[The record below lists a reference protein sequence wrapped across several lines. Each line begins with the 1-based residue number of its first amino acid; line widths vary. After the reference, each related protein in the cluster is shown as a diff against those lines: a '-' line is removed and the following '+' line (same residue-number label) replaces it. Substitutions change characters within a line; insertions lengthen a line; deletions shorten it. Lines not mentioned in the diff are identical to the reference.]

1 MVFKQNEMFSQFPW
15 LRKKNLSMIISADY
29 DGLICASLLHHHLNW
44 QLEGYYDL
52 NTIWITEKGIQEKQN
67 LIWVD
72 LNILPKQGKAIGGH
86 IVSISGD
93 IPPGFQSSCNPNIL
107 AEITAGEFQKKF
119 PFSTLIYLLWLHN
132 IEINNDVLARLLA
145 LHSDATWLKYQQYPE
160 NSKYW
165 EKLLPDYN
173 WNELFNGVNTK
184 GFERRIDE
192 DLYPLFQSMQAV
204 SGKSKLRSKHLNI
217 CSKQFQFNP
226 DWDEDVILTLINL
239 FGDTLGWTP
248 PPIPSTLKSINGNR
262 KKVPLALI
270 KEIGIS
276 QFLKDNRV
284 FSYAI
289 PSPRIFNFTSFG
301 TVNKSPLEK
310 KHG

>member
-1 MVFKQNEMFSQFPW
+1 MKKYYRRCVGMMILNDKNEILVGKRLDHPSGYWQMPQGGIDKNENPEKAVWREMMEEIGTTNAKLIQTSSQ
-15 LRKKNLSMIISADY
+15 
-29 DGLICASLLHHHLNW
+29 
-44 QLEGYYDL
+44 
-52 NTIWITEKGIQEKQN
+52 WIN
-67 LIWVD
+67 Y
-72 LNILPKQGKAIGGH
+72 
-86 IVSISGD
+86 D
-93 IPPGFQSSCNPNIL
+93 IPKDTL
-107 AEITAGEFQKKF
+107 AT
-119 PFSTLIYLLWLHN
+119 FSTLIYLLWLHN
-132 IEINNDVLARLLA
+132 IEINNDLLARLLV

-173 WNELFNGVNTK
+173 WKGLFNRVNTK

-248 PPIPSTLKSINGNR
+248 PSIPSTLKSINGNR